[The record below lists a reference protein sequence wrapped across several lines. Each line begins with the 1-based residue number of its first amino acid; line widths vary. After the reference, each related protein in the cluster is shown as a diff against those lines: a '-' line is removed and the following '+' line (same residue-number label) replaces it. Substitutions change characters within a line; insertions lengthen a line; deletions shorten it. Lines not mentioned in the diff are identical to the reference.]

1 LLELFTGHSA
11 AALEYARRTLEI
23 DSTFAGALMLLRD
36 DDLRRG
42 NPAAARARYAEA
54 FPALLGEETPV
65 IDGANADA
73 ALDLA
78 LVLKLTGEN
87 ERANELLLGIE
98 KFIAPMPRMNV
109 DGFGVADVQMH
120 ALRGDDEKALAALG
134 EAVEAGWRGD
144 WRYYRDFD
152 PALAGIRDTA
162 GFKALFRKVDADI
175 SAQRARV
182 TAQSAAAAKKAV
194 TP

>member
-1 LLELFTGHSA
+1 
-11 AALEYARRTLEI
+11 
-23 DSTFAGALMLLRD
+23 
-36 DDLRRG
+36 
-42 NPAAARARYAEA
+42 
-54 FPALLGEETPV
+54 V

-109 DGFGVADVQMH
+109 DGFGVADVQVH
-120 ALRGDDEKALAALG
+120 AIRGDDEKALAALR
-134 EAVEAGWRGD
+134 EAIDAGWRGD

-152 PALAGIRDTA
+152 PALDGIRNTA
-162 GFKALFRKVDADI
+162 EFKALFRKVDADI

-182 TAQSAAAAKKAV
+182 AAQSAAAAKKAG